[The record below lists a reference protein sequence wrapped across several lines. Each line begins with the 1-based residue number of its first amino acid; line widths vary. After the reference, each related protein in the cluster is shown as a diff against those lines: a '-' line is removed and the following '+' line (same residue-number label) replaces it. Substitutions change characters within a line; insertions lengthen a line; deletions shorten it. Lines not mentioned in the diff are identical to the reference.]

1 MISNAELKKM
11 ATTLAVLL
19 LLSACTPADISY
31 CNQFGVAGTAEF
43 SKCIAYYQQE
53 EAAFGAD
60 RAVCSAQADET
71 YPQTLYDR
79 GGFAHVGIGSGFGGF
94 GGRFHGAGLGY
105 GGGVVSVPPDYYHNA
120 EVDRLRARIITPCMQ
135 ARGWNSPNSWQAGR
149 SEVKPTKRKAGKPE
163 YAPQAST
170 EKLPW
175 LQ

>member
-1 MISNAELKKM
+1 MISNSDLKRM
-11 ATTLAVLL
+11 GTTLAVLL

-60 RAVCSAQADET
+60 RAVCSALADET

-79 GGFAHVGIGSGFGGF
+79 GGFADVGFGGF
-94 GGRFHGAGLGY
+94 GGRFHGPGLGY
-105 GGGVVSVPPDYYHNA
+105 GGGIIAVPPDYYHNA

-135 ARGWNSPNSWQAGR
+135 ARGWNSPTSWQAGR
-149 SEVKPTKRKAGKPE
+149 SAVKPTKRKVGKPDF
-163 YAPQAST
+163 APEAPA

>member
-1 MISNAELKKM
+1 MRKNSNAITK
-11 ATTLAVLL
+11 TLAVATMALL
-19 LLSACTPADISY
+19 AACTPADIDY

-79 GGFAHVGIGSGFGGF
+79 GGFAHVGIGGFGGL
-94 GGRFHGAGLGY
+94 GGRFHGPGLGY
-105 GGGVVSVPPDYYHNA
+105 GGGIVSVPPNYYHNA

-149 SEVKPTKRKAGKPE
+149 SEVKPTKRKASKPAYVPE
-163 YAPQAST
+163 APT